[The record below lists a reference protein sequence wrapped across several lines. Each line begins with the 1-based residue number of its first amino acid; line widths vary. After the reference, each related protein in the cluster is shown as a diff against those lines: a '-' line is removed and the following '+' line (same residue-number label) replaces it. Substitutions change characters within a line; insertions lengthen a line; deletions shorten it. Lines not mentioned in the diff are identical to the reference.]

1 MTGQASGI
9 GYQKLHAPR
18 GHGEALVEPS
28 PVSPASL
35 ISDNR
40 QALAIA
46 STVSIDGV
54 ELAQLREAARADI
67 VRLASDFTSSYREI
81 SQPANSDAPLI
92 LSGHQPA
99 LYHPGVWFK
108 NFLIDRI
115 AADVGGTAINVI
127 VDNDVAPAPSI
138 VALAGTP
145 DQPRPTRIAYDEPGP
160 RLPWEMTTIQSI
172 ETLRSFADRT
182 AAELSP
188 FVDNPAVA
196 SIWPDVLSAVEAGK
210 PLGLAFSEARNRLEA
225 NCGLDV
231 LDVPL
236 SRLCQTEWFLRVML
250 SILKRARDYRAIYND
265 CVEHYRQVH
274 HIRSTSH
281 PVPNLEASDE
291 ETEVPFWIWTDDD
304 PQRRPLW
311 VSHCEEG
318 LRLTDR
324 NGWQSE
330 PIHNAT
336 DVEQLASLAEQGVY
350 LRPRAL
356 ATTTVLRLAASD
368 LFVHGIGGAKYDQVT
383 DEIIRRFYG
392 FEPPRYVTATASA
405 LLPINRSNVSD
416 SDLKQ
421 IDRRLRDAV
430 FNPER
435 AVEEG
440 AIHDPEWNLLLKQ
453 KLELLNNIP
462 SFPEKSSW
470 HQQLQE
476 VNDKLRT
483 RIAEPVARLRIERER
498 ITQQLHERQLLA
510 SREYP
515 VILFPERGLRNLLLD
530 LAVKHL

>member
-1 MTGQASGI
+1 MAVAASVTVDGI
-9 GYQKLHAPR
+9 
-18 GHGEALVEPS
+18 
-28 PVSPASL
+28 
-35 ISDNR
+35 
-40 QALAIA
+40 
-46 STVSIDGV
+46 

-67 VRLASDFTSSYREI
+67 IRLASEFTGEYREI
-81 SQPANSDAPLI
+81 ASPANPAAPLV

-108 NFLIDRI
+108 NFLIDQI
-115 AADVGGTAINVI
+115 AAESGGTAINVI

-145 DQPRPTRIAYDEPGP
+145 DEPRPTRIAYDEPGP
-160 RLPWEMTTIQSI
+160 RLPWEMTTIQSM

-182 AAELSP
+182 AAELAP
-188 FVDNPAVA
+188 FMDKPAIT
-196 SIWPDVLSAVEAGK
+196 SFWPDVLSAVEAGK

-225 NCGLDV
+225 DCGLNV

-250 SILKRARDYRAIYND
+250 SILKRARDYRTIYNE
-265 CVEHYRQVH
+265 CVERYRQVH

-281 PVPNLEASDE
+281 PVPNLEVSDE
-291 ETEVPFWIWTDDD
+291 ATEVPFWIWTNDN

-311 VSHCEEG
+311 VSQNADG

-324 NGWQSE
+324 SGWQSE
-330 PIHNAT
+330 PIQDAT
-336 DVEQLASLAEQGVY
+336 DTRQLALLAEQGIY

-356 ATTTVLRLAASD
+356 ATTTVLRLAAAD
-368 LFVHGIGGAKYDQVT
+368 LFIHGIGGAKYDQVT

-405 LLPINRSNVSD
+405 WLPVPRPDVSE

-421 IDRRLRDAV
+421 IDRRLRDAE

-440 AIHDPEWNLLLKQ
+440 VIHDPEWNLLLKQ
-453 KLELLNNIP
+453 KSELLNNIP
-462 SFPEKSSW
+462 TFPEKSSW
-470 HQQLQE
+470 HQQLQDL
-476 VNDKLRT
+476 NAKLRV
-483 RIAEPVARLRIERER
+483 RIAEPVARLRIERQLVA
-498 ITQQLHERQLLA
+498 QQLQQRHLLA

-515 VILFPERGLRNLLLD
+515 VILFPERGLRKLLLD